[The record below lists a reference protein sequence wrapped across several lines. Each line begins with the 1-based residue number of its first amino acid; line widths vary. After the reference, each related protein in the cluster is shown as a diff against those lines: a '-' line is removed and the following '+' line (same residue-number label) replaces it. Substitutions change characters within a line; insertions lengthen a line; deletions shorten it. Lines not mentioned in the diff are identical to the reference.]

1 MQEKRWKIE
10 EVDQQKVDELQQ
22 ELGINRTLCRLLILR
37 QIDTFDKAKKF
48 FRPGL
53 NDLYDPLLMKDMDR
67 AVARICTAIRKKEKI
82 LIYGDYDVDGT
93 TAVSTMLLYF
103 RHFYPGVE
111 YYIPDRYK
119 EGYGISDEGI
129 EFATR
134 EHFDLVIALDCGIRA
149 VGPISRAAQKGVD
162 FIVCDHHLP
171 GDQLPQAVAILDPKQ
186 PGCTYP
192 FKELSGCGIGLKL
205 VQALIKEWKQPEEWL
220 LELLDLAAI
229 SIAADIVP
237 IIDENRILAHFGLKK
252 INKKPLPGI
261 GQLIRSA
268 NLRPPLN
275 ISNIVFGIAPRINAA
290 GRMSDARDAVRLL
303 VGEKKVQNEEGAR
316 LLNKHNL
323 ERKDLDKMIT
333 EDALRQIKEDTE
345 YTFRKTTVVY
355 SPDWHK
361 GVVGIVASRLMEQH
375 YRPTIVLTKSNE
387 MIAGSA
393 RSVRNFNIYK
403 ALCECS
409 DLLEKFG
416 GHKYAAGM
424 ELRPENLEAFQKRFE
439 EVVSERISD
448 EDLLPSIAVEA
459 EIRLEEITASFFKI
473 LRQFAPFGPSNPNPV
488 FISRRVKDI
497 GYGRIVGDE
506 HLKLSLTQG
515 GQTMDAIAF
524 RQHEKLPL
532 IRKGKYIDICYSL
545 EENEFQGMKSIQLNI
560 KDIKPSE

>member
-1 MQEKRWKIE
+1 MQEKRWKIR
-10 EVDQQKVDELQQ
+10 EVDEQKVDDLQKS
-22 ELGINRTLCRLLILR
+22 LGINRTLCRLLVLR
-37 QIDTFDKAKKF
+37 QIDSFDKAKKF

-67 AVARICTAIRKKEKI
+67 AVARICAAVRKKEKI

-111 YYIPDRYK
+111 YYIPDRYR

-129 EFATR
+129 DFAIR
-134 EHFDLVIALDCGIRA
+134 EKFDLVIALDCGIRA
-149 VGPISRAAQKGVD
+149 VGPIARAAESDVD

-171 GDQLPQAVAILDPKQ
+171 GDQLPPAVAILDPKQ

-205 VQALIKEWKQPEEWL
+205 VLALIKEWNHPEEWL
-220 LELLDLAAI
+220 FELLDLAVV

-237 IIDENRILAHFGLKK
+237 IIDENRILAHYGLKK

-261 GQLIRSA
+261 RQLMRSA
-268 NLRPPLN
+268 QLRPPLN

-290 GRMSDARDAVRLL
+290 GRMSDAGDAVRLL
-303 VGEKKVQNEEGAR
+303 IGERKAENEEGAR

-323 ERKDLDKMIT
+323 KRKNHDKNIT
-333 EDALRQIKEDTE
+333 EDALRQIKEDRE
-345 YTFRKTTVVY
+345 YVSRKTTVVY

-361 GVVGIVASRLMEQH
+361 GVVGIVASRLMEHH
-375 YRPTIVLTKSNE
+375 YRPTIVLTKSND

-393 RSVRNFNIYK
+393 RSVRNFNIHQ
-403 ALCECS
+403 ALRECS
-409 DLLEKFG
+409 ELLEKFG

-424 ELRPENLEAFQKRFE
+424 ELRPENLEAFRKRFE
-439 EVVSERISD
+439 EVVSEHISD
-448 EDLLPSIAVEA
+448 EDLIPEIAVEA
-459 EIRLEEITASFFKI
+459 EIRFEEITASFFNI

-488 FISRRVKDI
+488 FLSRRVKDR
-497 GYGRIVGDE
+497 GYARIVGDE

-515 GQTMDAIAF
+515 GYTMEAIAF

-532 IRKGKYIDICYSL
+532 VSNEKYIDICYSL

>member
-10 EVDQQKVDELQQ
+10 EVDQQKVDELQK

-53 NDLYDPLLMKDMDR
+53 NDLYDPMLMKDMDR
-67 AVARICTAIRKKEKI
+67 AVARICTAIQKKEKI

-103 RHFYPGVE
+103 RHFYPRVE

-119 EGYGISDEGI
+119 EGYGISNEGI

-149 VGPISRAAQKGVD
+149 VGPISHAAKNGLD

-171 GDQLPQAVAILDPKQ
+171 GEQLPPAVAILDPKQ

-220 LELLDLAAI
+220 LELLDLAVI

-237 IIDENRILAHFGLKK
+237 IIDENRILAHYGLKK
-252 INKKPLPGI
+252 INRKPLPGI

-268 NLRPPLN
+268 NLRSPLN

-303 VGEKKVQNEEGAR
+303 IGEKKVENEEGAR

-345 YTFRKTTVVY
+345 YSFRKTTVVY

-459 EIRLEEITASFFKI
+459 EIRFEEITASFFKI

-488 FISRRVKDI
+488 FMSRRVKDK

-506 HLKLSLTQG
+506 HLKLNLTQG

-532 IRKGKYIDICYSL
+532 ISKGKYIDICYSL